1 MAAEW
6 VPFLK
11 MCSQSPISNLT
22 IGHGRTGK
30 PLRTRLQEK
39 RPVFWR
45 SMVLPRQRIPTIG
58 KPVAKTT
65 DILQGDKRL
74 FWRGNDAHWL
84 CEGVQG

>member
-1 MAAEW
+1 MTVQEAAKGLERQLAIRTW
-6 VPFLK
+6 VIGVVGLILAAVGLVRLPFLK

-45 SMVLPRQRIPTIG
+45 
-58 KPVAKTT
+58 
-65 DILQGDKRL
+65 
-74 FWRGNDAHWL
+74 
-84 CEGVQG
+84 